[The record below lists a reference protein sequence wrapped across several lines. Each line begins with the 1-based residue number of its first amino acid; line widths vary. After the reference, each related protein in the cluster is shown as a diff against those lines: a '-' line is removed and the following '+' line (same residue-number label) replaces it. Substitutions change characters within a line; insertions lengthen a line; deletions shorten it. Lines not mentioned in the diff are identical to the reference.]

1 MKHNQKVGQFGENLA
16 CEYLIKK
23 GYKIIQTNV
32 KISFQEIDII
42 AKFKK
47 LIVFVEVKTRT
58 SNIYGE
64 ADEAVNAKKTEN
76 LKKAIEKYIFINNL
90 NPNLIRLDLVAVDIN
105 KDKKI
110 AKIKHY
116 LDII

>member
-23 GYKIIQTNV
+23 GYKIIQKNV

-42 AKFKK
+42 AKLEK

-64 ADEAVNAKKTEN
+64 ADETVYEKKTEN
-76 LKKAIEKYIFINNL
+76 LKKAIEKYVFINNL
-90 NPNLIRLDLVAVDIN
+90 NPELTRLDLVAIDIN
-105 KDKKI
+105 RDKKI